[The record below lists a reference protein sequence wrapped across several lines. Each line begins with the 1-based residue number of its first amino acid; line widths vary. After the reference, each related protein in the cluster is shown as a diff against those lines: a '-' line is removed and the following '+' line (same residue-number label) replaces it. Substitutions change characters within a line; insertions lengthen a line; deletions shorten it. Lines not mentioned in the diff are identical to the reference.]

1 MWTDTASNFWSK
13 WNFLNCRGDHPLKKT
28 HMTTTAPHK
37 SGSLYPDNKKTSS
50 FVLPALL
57 AAYDHLIIVQVG
69 ELSGGSVHTGSKLGK
84 DMQSMVL
91 LHPPVWCVLW
101 GAASTSHE
109 AISSK
114 ISSRHGGT
122 FSSTNCPEPEWLSS
136 VPSGFSQPDGGW
148 HSSHNHDWW
157 NYQRIRGGWMR
168 QKNEEDAYRNCM
180 YWGKK

>member
-1 MWTDTASNFWSK
+1 MATHFPGPTEQMWTDTASNFWSK

-91 LHPPVWCVLW
+91 LHPPCC
-101 GAASTSHE
+101 E
-109 AISSK
+109 
-114 ISSRHGGT
+114 
-122 FSSTNCPEPEWLSS
+122 
-136 VPSGFSQPDGGW
+136 VPLPLL
-148 HSSHNHDWW
+148 
-157 NYQRIRGGWMR
+157 MR
-168 QKNEEDAYRNCM
+168 QFLVKYRPGTEEHFQAPTVQSQNDCPVCHQDSASQMEGDTQVTTTTDETIRESEVV
-180 YWGKK
+180 G